1 MLEFEHRLWSREPFI
16 RSTWDESKEESD
28 LCVTRLGF
36 DLPDCL
42 DDFLELSE
50 LVMYFSSDGILGFLF
65 EVVFVFS
72 SEQLFSMLPLI
83 LDLVSFGESYSLI
96 TFKEHNCLLFEKSW
110 YLFTVD
116 NSIVS
121 EEAALVILY
130 IVWRN
135 CHLSR
140 SIYATLVVIIYI
152 FRPISQSD
160 LSWTLIIITL
170 LWMVLRLNRHQLSVF
185 VLLNLYSLAE
195 ITMW

>member
-1 MLEFEHRLWSREPFI
+1 MNTVFDHVNHSCAALEMNRKRKATSASPVWGSIFQIVWTI
-16 RSTWDESKEESD
+16 
-28 LCVTRLGF
+28 
-36 DLPDCL
+36 
-42 DDFLELSE
+42 FLELSE

-96 TFKEHNCLLFEKSW
+96 TFKEHSCLLFEKSW

-152 FRPISQSD
+152 
-160 LSWTLIIITL
+160 
-170 LWMVLRLNRHQLSVF
+170 
-185 VLLNLYSLAE
+185 
-195 ITMW
+195 

>member
-1 MLEFEHRLWSREPFI
+1 MSVRVWTPSLITWTIHTQHLRWIERGKRPLRHPFGVRSSRLFGRFFRTFWTCDVF
-16 RSTWDESKEESD
+16 
-28 LCVTRLGF
+28 F
-36 DLPDCL
+36 
-42 DDFLELSE
+42 
-50 LVMYFSSDGILGFLF
+50 SDGILGFLF

-135 CHLSR
+135 CHLFP

-152 FRPISQSD
+152 
-160 LSWTLIIITL
+160 
-170 LWMVLRLNRHQLSVF
+170 
-185 VLLNLYSLAE
+185 
-195 ITMW
+195 